1 VVPDFFCFGI
11 GKVLPCWGRKG
22 ERQNMPKKNS
32 QMAGKTLASWGRKGE
47 RQGKP
52 IRKIFPDLPE
62 LSQPA
67 GGEEVKEVKA
77 CE

>member
-1 VVPDFFCFGI
+1 
-11 GKVLPCWGRKG
+11 
-22 ERQNMPKKNS
+22 MPKKNS

-52 IRKIFPDLPE
+52 IRKFFPDLPE
-62 LSQPA
+62 LSRPA

>member
-22 ERQNMPKKNS
+22 ERQ
-32 QMAGKTLASWGRKGE
+32 
-47 RQGKP
+47 GKP

-62 LSQPA
+62 LSRPA